1 MDTLE
6 LYGRGPPVL
15 PNGLSRSLFRPS
27 DDAVKL
33 GYNIPGNAMACVELT
48 HMSELLGSSQ
58 EGGSAAVKTAAA
70 GVVRVGSKLCSALN
84 KVVFEATHVDKVLP
98 YEIDGYGAS
107 YRMDDANTPSLLS
120 LPFLG
125 YMKNDHA
132 VYSSTRD
139 FVLSKRNPYFFKGA
153 AGEGIGGPHVG
164 VNYAWPMAITM
175 RAMTSASDDE
185 IVECIKTLKSTA
197 LSTGLM
203 HEAFH
208 VDNVDN
214 FTREW
219 FAWANGLF
227 GELLL
232 QLIYDKPH
240 LVLVETQ
247 EALDAAKSIVKI
259 PVSLRAQ
266 QSTVV

>member
-1 MDTLE
+1 
-6 LYGRGPPVL
+6 
-15 PNGLSRSLFRPS
+15 
-27 DDAVKL
+27 
-33 GYNIPGNAMACVELT
+33 
-48 HMSELLGSSQ
+48 MSELLATR
-58 EGGSAAVKTAAA
+58 EAASPAEKSAAA
-70 GVVRVGSKLCSALN
+70 GVARVGSKLCTAMN
-84 KVVFEATHVDKVLP
+84 KVVFEATHADKVLP

-139 FVLSKRNPYFFKGA
+139 FVLSKRNPYFFQGA
-153 AGEGIGGPHVG
+153 AGEGVGGPHVG

-175 RAMTSASDDE
+175 RAMTSASEDE
-185 IVECIKTLKSTA
+185 IMECIKTLKSTA

-232 QLIYDKPH
+232 QLVYDKPH
-240 LVLVETQ
+240 LVLKDTQ
-247 EALDAAKSIVKI
+247 EALETAKNLVKI

-266 QSTVV
+266 QSTVM